1 MQLRGTIYLRMYKRD
16 QIFVTNAKSN
26 YEIWSL
32 WYDTDKKE
40 RIYADTV
47 LIYPLWYDFPNDF
60 DAQSDF
66 GKYFVTKKLVS

>member
-1 MQLRGTIYLRMYKRD
+1 MK
-16 QIFVTNAKSN
+16 